1 MITKLLYK
9 IKIYI
14 EVRNICEIIA
24 NYLKMK
30 IIEKLRR
37 GFQLKLKW
45 KPKKRLAGML
55 YKGVCVVQNKL
66 HPIVFKTHN
75 APSIQRN
82 V

>member
-1 MITKLLYK
+1 MDYVWIKHLIKNYCVQKIKIDYVFINEINFLRG

-45 KPKKRLAGML
+45 KPKKRLI
-55 YKGVCVVQNKL
+55 YKM
-66 HPIVFKTHN
+66 
-75 APSIQRN
+75 R
-82 V
+82 

>member
-1 MITKLLYK
+1 M
-9 IKIYI
+9 

-45 KPKKRLAGML
+45 KPKKRLI
-55 YKGVCVVQNKL
+55 YKM
-66 HPIVFKTHN
+66 
-75 APSIQRN
+75 R
-82 V
+82 